1 MTYTVRAFDIVDGER
16 KLRGEARM
24 DERIAAEEIFNL
36 LGPYYDVVQLWS
48 EDENGNPVYRQ
59 F

>member
-1 MTYTVRAFDIVDGER
+1 MTYTIRVFDIVDGER
-16 KLRGEARM
+16 KQRGEARM

-48 EDENGNPVYRQ
+48 FDPEGKPVYRQ